1 MSRQLVG
8 KGLDEVIP
16 MGDVQGVLACRDDG
30 LHIGIDKVL
39 GHDELFPKN
48 MQGLIATDEAYE
60 QDPTIR
66 DDGD

>member
-1 MSRQLVG
+1 
-8 KGLDEVIP
+8 